1 MDRDSVS
8 CSSRVTKASNMHN
21 PDKAEFVEPAN
32 LDDFINLDHDLEK
45 PKDVP
50 ELFEDSYG

>member
-32 LDDFINLDHDLEK
+32 LDDFKDLDHDLEK